1 MVTVYRKSAKGQLE
15 IETRVNRLHPRLRT
29 VLILIDGRRNDD
41 ELRSL
46 IQVDAD
52 ATLLALIEGG
62 YIEVSSGA
70 ASAGASPPPSVQ
82 ASAAV
87 QTRAAAPSMASPVMA
102 APGVGA
108 PAVTAPAAAVS
119 VGTSPA
125 ALAERRRLAV
135 RHLTDRLGPVAE
147 PVSLRIEKARTWDEQ
162 RAALELGQRL
172 LQTARGASAAAE
184 FASLFLHSPPG

>member
-29 VLILIDGRRNDD
+29 VLILVDGRRNDD

-62 YIEVSSGA
+62 YIEVSAGA
-70 ASAGASPPPSVQ
+70 APAGASPQPVQ
-82 ASAAV
+82 ASVAGPA
-87 QTRAAAPSMASPVMA
+87 RAAAPASAAPAMA
-102 APGVGA
+102 AP
-108 PAVTAPAAAVS
+108 AVAAPAAAVA
-119 VGTSPA
+119 GAPGGASPA
-125 ALAERRRLAV
+125 GLAERRRLAV

-172 LQTARGASAAAE
+172 LQTARGSSAAAE
-184 FASLFLHSPPG
+184 FASLFLHAPPG

>member
-15 IETRVNRLHPRLRT
+15 VETRVNRLHPRLRT
-29 VLILIDGRRNDD
+29 VLILVDGRRNDD

-52 ATLLALIEGG
+52 ATLIALIEGG
-62 YIEVSSGA
+62 YIEVSPGTA
-70 ASAGASPPPSVQ
+70 PAGANPPPMQ
-82 ASAAV
+82 APGTGPA
-87 QTRAAAPSMASPVMA
+87 RAAAPAMAP
-102 APGVGA
+102 
-108 PAVTAPAAAVS
+108 PALAAPAATAP
-119 VGTSPA
+119 VGVSPA
-125 ALAERRRLAV
+125 GLAERRRLAV

-172 LQTARGASAAAE
+172 LQTARGAGAAAE
-184 FASLFLHSPPG
+184 FASLFLQAPPG